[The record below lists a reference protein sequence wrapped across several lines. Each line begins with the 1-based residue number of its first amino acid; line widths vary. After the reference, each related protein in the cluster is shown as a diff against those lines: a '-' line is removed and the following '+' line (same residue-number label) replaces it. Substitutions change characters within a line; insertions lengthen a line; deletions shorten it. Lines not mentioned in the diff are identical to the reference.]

1 MRRRISKL
9 RYQIFRSQARTL
21 THELLCRQP
30 ELLSGD
36 VELDQVRI
44 EPITHEAVSA
54 SLEWLTSGCLFPWE
68 DIVDWKDSDPK
79 GFDLAI
85 WFGSELCGLCYASP
99 SKSRLCIKVIL
110 LQGNPSRSHPLRGEI
125 AGLALTSIDFYA
137 RMLGCQEIE
146 IQDPVEGAKS
156 VYEALGFT
164 WTAKGRLVIQVDP

>member
-30 ELLSGD
+30 DLLRGS
-36 VELDQVRI
+36 VEAGQVRI
-44 EPITHEAVSA
+44 EPITHEAVTEC
-54 SLEWLTSGCLFPWE
+54 LEWPESGCLFPWE
-68 DIVDWKDSDPK
+68 EIVGWKDSDPK
-79 GFDLAI
+79 GIDLAI
-85 WFGSELCGLCYASP
+85 WFGSELYGLCYASP
-99 SKSRLCIKVIL
+99 RKSRLCIKVIL

-125 AGLALTSIDFYA
+125 AVLALTSIDFYA

-146 IQDPVEGAKS
+146 VQDPLEGARS

-164 WTAKGRLVIQVDP
+164 WTVEGRLVIRVDP